1 VKHTLRF
8 NPPKEWK
15 GPENSNK
22 HFLGLCELVN
32 TIQVKLNIED
42 KLKMVEIGSHLGEST
57 FVFAASQ
64 IFESINCI
72 DPFEGDEEALKILKR
87 SWKQVKEEFKI
98 NTRYFDNIILHEDYS
113 FEVVKQFKDKSLDFV
128 YIDGDHKYDSVKRD
142 IKLFLPKLKLTGI
155 IAGHDYNLP
164 CVDVKKAVDEIL
176 GKPDLVTIDGSWVR
190 YMKRPTP
197 SPSESNR
204 ILTNFR

>member
-1 VKHTLRF
+1 MKHTLRF

-15 GPENSNK
+15 APEDCNT

-32 TIQVKLNIED
+32 ILQFKLNIQD

-64 IFESINCI
+64 IFESISCI
-72 DPFEGDEEALKILKR
+72 DPFEGNEEALKILKR
-87 SWKQVKEEFKI
+87 SWKQVKKEFTI
-98 NTRYFDNIILHEDYS
+98 NTRYFNNVVLYEDYS
-113 FEVVKQFKDKSLDFV
+113 FEVVKQFKDKTLDFV

-142 IKLFLPKLKLTGI
+142 IKLFLPKLKSTGI
-155 IAGHDYNLP
+155 IAGHDYTLP
-164 CVDVKKAVDEIL
+164 CVEVKKAVDEIL
-176 GKPDLVTIDGSWVR
+176 GKPDFVTKDGSWVR
-190 YMKRPTP
+190 YIKRPTL
-197 SPSESNR
+197 SPKQSKR